1 MWTIDGDA
9 CQELHQG
16 GVLRVARDEALIT
29 HTLILMA
36 SKDLSQRR
44 ACWMMSMYE
53 DMRDTL
59 GLAAA

>member
-1 MWTIDGDA
+1 MMVMHAKNCSKAAYI
-9 CQELHQG
+9 
-16 GVLRVARDEALIT
+16 LRVAKDEALIT

-53 DMRDTL
+53 DMRDRL